1 MVDSI
6 SFAGGK
12 DTSIKISQGE
22 EMTIEF
28 PVSVNE
34 VKMSGKVNIRNA
46 SQDNFVFEDYTGL
59 EGIEQISCA

>member
-12 DTSIKISQGE
+12 DASIKIGQGE

-46 SQDNFVFEDYTGL
+46 S
-59 EGIEQISCA
+59 

>member
-12 DTSIKISQGE
+12 DTEIKIGQGE

-34 VKMSGKVNIRNA
+34 VKMSGRVNIRNA
-46 SQDNFVFEDYTGL
+46 SEDNFKFEDYSSL
-59 EGIEQISCA
+59 EGIE